1 MKKTL
6 TLAKNGAEFSI
17 DGEHVSIKDSIY
29 ESLEVFF
36 DGVSVKGDSK
46 RRLDIVTVNNSWSF
60 VQVFYRTDDDWAP
73 LKGYGYF
80 TVLGILGLI
89 EQLSLHLPPFP
100 ALKSST
106 WQLHDCMGRHYGIYI
121 KHE

>member
-1 MKKTL
+1 MKRTF
-6 TLAKNGAEFSI
+6 TLAKNGTEFSI
-17 DGEHVSIKDSIY
+17 DRKHVSIEDKIF

-36 DGVSVKGDSK
+36 DDVTGDSEE
-46 RRLDIVTVNNSWSF
+46 RLDIVTVNNSWSF
-60 VQVFYRTDDDWAP
+60 VQVFCHTDDGWEP
-73 LKGYGYF
+73 IEGYGYF
-80 TVLGILGLI
+80 TILGILGLL

-106 WQLHDCMGRHYGIYI
+106 WQLYDCMGRHYGIYI